1 MSSKCSDDK
10 RYFFIA
16 LLLHIYKNRFQSSGV
31 FGVPDVLLTVM
42 PSGITDFLHCEL
54 SDAAI
59 SEVPVSFDF
68 DFDFAFARFCVALAR
83 GRAADTVCDLL
94 SFGIARITTS
104 SKTWT
109 V

>member
-1 MSSKCSDDK
+1 MSSICSDDK

-16 LLLHIYKNRFQSSGV
+16 MLLQICKTHSQSSGEL
-31 FGVPDVLLTVM
+31 GVLEISLTVM

-54 SDAAI
+54 STAAT

-68 DFDFAFARFCVALAR
+68 AFARFRVALAR
-83 GRAADTVCDLL
+83 VRAAGTVCDLSL
-94 SFGIARITTS
+94 GIARMTTS
-104 SKTWT
+104 SKTWA